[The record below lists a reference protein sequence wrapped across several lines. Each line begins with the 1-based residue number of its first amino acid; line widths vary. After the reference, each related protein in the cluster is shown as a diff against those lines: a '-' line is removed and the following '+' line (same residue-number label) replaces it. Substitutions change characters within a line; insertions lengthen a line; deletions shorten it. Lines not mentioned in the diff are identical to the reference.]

1 MEVQAQECLRQKNW
15 IQAIDLYNR
24 LLNNK
29 KNTIEQIVCF
39 LTDRAECYL
48 ELNNHQAV
56 ISDSKH
62 IIKLSPDINNYN
74 VCLARKRLIHSL
86 FMLKRY
92 TGKQIYIRFHFYF

>member
-1 MEVQAQECLRQKNW
+1 MEVEAQECLRQKNW

-29 KNTIEQIVCF
+29 KNTIEQVVSF

-48 ELNNHQAV
+48 EMNNHQAV

-92 TGKQIYIRFHFYF
+92 TGKQIYIVSFLK